1 MLNLFSNSITSLER
15 GLNYASL
22 QQKAIANNIANVDT
36 PNYKSQEVSFKQFLK
51 KKSDLLQANRTNDR
65 HFAFT
70 YSSAGTIIAKKN
82 LSYNENGN
90 NVDMDQ
96 EMSKLAAN
104 QIYYNA
110 LTDRLSSKF
119 SSLSN
124 VIRGGR

>member
-1 MLNLFSNSITSLER
+1 M
-15 GLNYASL
+15 

-36 PNYKSQEVSFKQFLK
+36 PNYKSQEVSFRQILE
-51 KKSDLLQANRTNDR
+51 KKSDSLQANRTHER
-65 HFAFT
+65 HFTF
-70 YSSAGTIIAKKN
+70 SSTSDGTIIAKKN
-82 LSYNENGN
+82 LSYNESGN
-90 NVDMDQ
+90 NVDIDQ
-96 EMSKLAAN
+96 EMSDLATN

>member
-1 MLNLFSNSITSLER
+1 MNLFSNSIASLEH

-36 PNYKSQEVSFKQFLK
+36 PNYKSQEVSFRQILE
-51 KKSDLLQANRTNDR
+51 KKSDSLQANRTNDR
-65 HFAFT
+65 HFTF
-70 YSSAGTIIAKKN
+70 SSTSDGTIIVKRN
-82 LSYNENGN
+82 LSYNESGN
-90 NVDMDQ
+90 NVDIDQ
-96 EMSKLAAN
+96 EMSDLATN

-119 SSLSN
+119 LSLSN

>member
-1 MLNLFSNSITSLER
+1 MNLFSNSITSLEH

-36 PNYKSQEVSFKQFLK
+36 PNYKSQEVSFKQILE
-51 KKSDLLQANRTNDR
+51 KKSDSLQANRTNER
-65 HFAFT
+65 HFTF
-70 YSSAGTIIAKKN
+70 SSTSDGTIIAKRN
-82 LSYNENGN
+82 LSYNESGN
-90 NVDMDQ
+90 NVDIDQ
-96 EMSKLAAN
+96 EMSDLATN

>member
-1 MLNLFSNSITSLER
+1 MNLFSNSITSLEH

-36 PNYKSQEVSFKQFLK
+36 PNYKSQEVSFKQILE
-51 KKSDLLQANRTNDR
+51 KKSDSLQANRTNER
-65 HFAFT
+65 HFT
-70 YSSAGTIIAKKN
+70 LSSTSDGTIIAKRN
-82 LSYNENGN
+82 LSYNESGN
-90 NVDMDQ
+90 NVDIDQ
-96 EMSKLAAN
+96 EMSDLATN